1 MTRILAFAN
10 QKGGSGKTTSAIN
23 VAAGL
28 ARSLPAGGGV
38 LLVDC
43 DAQANATAVL
53 LGLKFAAGAHDEPTV
68 YEALMGKAPAA
79 AAVRAVTLA
88 ARGQSPAATLDVLP
102 AHLRLAVAELE
113 LVAEFQREGR
123 LRDAL
128 APLRD
133 AYSYIVI
140 DSPPALGLL
149 TMNVLMA
156 ATEVIIPVDPGFL
169 PLIGIGYLQHTIEKI
184 RRGNPGLRIGGVLPT
199 LDTNTALARSGRA
212 ALRQQFDRLVLPA
225 IPRRASIAEAIA
237 ANQDI
242 FAHEPLSHAGAAA
255 YALVV
260 KEIIRRGP

>member
-1 MTRILAFAN
+1 MTRILAFTN

-28 ARSLPAGGGV
+28 ARSLPGGRGV

-53 LGLKFAAGAHDEPTV
+53 LGLKFAAGSHDEPTV
-68 YEALMGKAPAA
+68 YEVLMGHAPAA
-79 AAVRAVTLA
+79 AAVRSVSLA
-88 ARGQSPAATLDVLP
+88 ARGALPAATLDVLP
-102 AHLRLAVAELE
+102 SHLRLAVAELE

-133 AYSYIVI
+133 TYEYIII

-169 PLIGIGYLQHTIEKI
+169 PLIGIGYLQHTIEKV
-184 RRGNPGLRIGGVLPT
+184 RRGNPGLRISGVLPT
-199 LDTNTALARSGRA
+199 LDANTALARSGRA
-212 ALRQQFDRLVLPA
+212 ALLQQFERLVLPA
-225 IPRRASIAEAIA
+225 IPRRTAIAEALA
-237 ANQDI
+237 ANKDV
-242 FAHEPLSHAGAAA
+242 FAYESLAHAGAAA

-260 KEIIRRGP
+260 KEIIRRGQ